1 MRVLLDE
8 NLNWRLIRYFDPDYH
23 VTTVDWQGW
32 KGKRNG
38 ELLEQA
44 AETFDVLVT
53 MDKSIEYQQN
63 ISKYAIGSA
72 HPDCVLFL
80 ISAKSNK
87 LQHIQPAMLEVNQV
101 LRDVQPGQVVR
112 VNANVP

>member
-8 NLNWRLIRYFDPDYH
+8 NLNWRLVRYFDPDCH
-23 VTTVDWQGW
+23 VTTVDRQGW

-44 AETFDVLVT
+44 AKTFDVLVT

-63 ISKYAIGSA
+63 ISEYAIG
-72 HPDCVLFL
+72 VII
-80 ISAKSNK
+80 ISARSNK
-87 LQHIQPAMLEVNQV
+87 LQDIQPAMLEVNQV
-101 LRDVQPGQVVR
+101 LRDVPPGQVIH
-112 VNANVP
+112 VNANVS

>member
-8 NLNWRLIRYFDPDYH
+8 NLNWRLIRYFDPDCH

-44 AETFDVLVT
+44 AETYDVLVT
-53 MDKSIEYQQN
+53 MDKGFEYQQN
-63 ISKYAIGSA
+63 TSKYAIG
-72 HPDCVLFL
+72 VIIIL
-80 ISAKSNK
+80 AKSNK
-87 LQHIQPAMLEVNQV
+87 LQDIQPAMLEVNQV
-101 LRDVQPGQVVR
+101 LRDVQPGQIIH
-112 VNANVP
+112 VNANVS

>member
-8 NLNWRLIRYFDPDYH
+8 NLNWRLVRYFDADFQ
-23 VTTVDWQGW
+23 VTTMDRQRW
-32 KGKRNG
+32 KGKQNG

-63 ISKYAIGSA
+63 ISEYAIG
-72 HPDCVLFL
+72 VII
-80 ISAKSNK
+80 ISARSNK
-87 LQHIQPAMLEVNQV
+87 LQDIQQAMLEVNQV
-101 LRDVQPGQVVR
+101 LRDVQPGQVIHVD
-112 VNANVP
+112 ANVS

>member
-8 NLNWRLIRYFDPDYH
+8 NINWRLLRYFDADCQ
-23 VTTVDWQGW
+23 VTTVDRQGW

-44 AETFDVLVT
+44 AKTFDVLVT

-63 ISKYAIGSA
+63 IRKYAIG
-72 HPDCVLFL
+72 VIL
-80 ISAKSNK
+80 ISARSNR
-87 LQHIQPAMLEVNQV
+87 LQDIQPAMLKVNQV
-101 LRDVQPGQVVR
+101 IKDVQPGQVIH
-112 VNANVP
+112 VNANVS

>member
-8 NLNWRLIRYFDPDYH
+8 NLNWRLIRYFDADFQ
-23 VTTVDWQGW
+23 VTTMDRQRW
-32 KGKRNG
+32 KGKQNG

-44 AETFDVLVT
+44 AEKYDVLVT

-72 HPDCVLFL
+72 HPDCVLSL
-80 ISAKSNK
+80 ISAKSSR
-87 LQHIQPAMLEVNQV
+87 LQDIQPAMLKVNQV
-101 LRDVQPGQVVR
+101 LRGVQPGQVIL
-112 VNANVP
+112 VNADEA

>member
-8 NLNWRLIRYFDPDYH
+8 NLNWRLVRYFDTDYH
-23 VTTVDWQGW
+23 VSTVDWQGW

-63 ISKYAIGSA
+63 LSEHAIG
-72 HPDCVLFL
+72 LIL
-80 ISAKSNK
+80 ISAKSNRLFRHFQGK
-87 LQHIQPAMLEVNQV
+87 FLCMAQ
-101 LRDVQPGQVVR
+101 
-112 VNANVP
+112 

>member
-1 MRVLLDE
+1 MRILLDE
-8 NLNWRLIRYFDPDYH
+8 NLNWRLVRYFDTDYH

-32 KGKRNG
+32 KGQRNG

-44 AETFDVLVT
+44 AEIFDVLVT

-63 ISKYAIGSA
+63 FTKYAIG
-72 HPDCVLFL
+72 VII

-87 LQHIQPAMLEVNQV
+87 IQDIQPAMLEVNQV
-101 LRDVQPGQVVR
+101 LRDVQPGQVIH
-112 VNANVP
+112 VNVDVS

>member
-8 NLNWRLIRYFDPDYH
+8 NINWRLIRYFGTDCH

-44 AETFDVLVT
+44 AETYDVLVT

-63 ISKYAIGSA
+63 ISEYAIG
-72 HPDCVLFL
+72 VIIIF
-80 ISAKSNK
+80 AKSNK
-87 LQHIQPAMLEVNQV
+87 LQDIQPAMPEVNQV
-101 LRDVQPGQVVR
+101 LRDVQPGQVIH
-112 VNANVP
+112 VNADES

>member
-1 MRVLLDE
+1 VERKAK
-8 NLNWRLIRYFDPDYH
+8 W
-23 VTTVDWQGW
+23 
-32 KGKRNG
+32 

-53 MDKSIEYQQN
+53 MDKGFEYQQN
-63 ISKYAIGSA
+63 ISEYAIG
-72 HPDCVLFL
+72 VII

-101 LRDVQPGQVVR
+101 IRDVQPGQVIH
-112 VNANVP
+112 VNADVS

>member
-8 NLNWRLIRYFDPDYH
+8 NLNWRLVRYFDTDYH

-53 MDKSIEYQQN
+53 MDKGFEYQQN
-63 ISKYAIGSA
+63 ISKYAIG
-72 HPDCVLFL
+72 VVI
-80 ISAKSNK
+80 ISTGKNRSNR
-87 LQHIQPAMLEVNQV
+87 LEHIQPLMPKVNQV
-101 LRDVQPGQVVR
+101 LRDVQPGQVIHVDAD
-112 VNANVP
+112 VS

>member
-8 NLNWRLIRYFDPDYH
+8 NLNWRLIRYFDTDCH
-23 VTTVDWQGW
+23 VTTVDWQRW

-63 ISKYAIGSA
+63 ISKYDIS
-72 HPDCVLFL
+72 VII
-80 ISAKSNK
+80 ISARSNK
-87 LQHIQPAMLEVNQV
+87 IQDIQSLMPKVNQV
-101 LRDVQPGQVVR
+101 LRVVQPGQVIH
-112 VNANVP
+112 VNPNVSS

>member
-8 NLNWRLIRYFDPDYH
+8 NLDWRLARYFDADCQ
-23 VTTVDWQGW
+23 VETVNRQRW

-53 MDKSIEYQQN
+53 MDKGFEYQQN
-63 ISKYAIGSA
+63 ISEYAIGIII
-72 HPDCVLFL
+72 

-87 LQHIQPAMLEVNQV
+87 LQSIQPAMLEVNQV
-101 LRDVQPGQVVR
+101 IRDVQPGQVIR
-112 VNANVP
+112 VNADVS